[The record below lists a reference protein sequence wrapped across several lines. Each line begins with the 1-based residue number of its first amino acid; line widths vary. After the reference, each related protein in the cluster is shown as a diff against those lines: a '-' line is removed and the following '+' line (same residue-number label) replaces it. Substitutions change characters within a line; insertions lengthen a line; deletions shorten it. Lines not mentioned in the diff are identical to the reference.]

1 MLSSIGNVVTE
12 TYSSWRAHRTI
23 RLGAGLAYYGLFAIV
38 PLMSISLAV
47 AGIVLDDVD
56 LEASLTNVIGDIV
69 QGDAA
74 AVSSAISRSLD
85 DSTITSNLGLI
96 GLVSLLLAA
105 SLVFVALQDAFD
117 TVWEEPVRTGTWAS
131 LRRRLIAFAV
141 VLLTGA
147 ALVASVSVQTASSII
162 RNLVPGNTGLVNAV
176 ADVLASVGSW
186 ALLTVVVA
194 SLFHF
199 LTASPSRFRVALV
212 GGVVTAIALTIGT
225 RLFGEYL
232 KRFGSSSVAGATG
245 SVLLGLV
252 WFYAIAQIIL
262 AGAELTR
269 TLELRRHRD
278 DGIDR
283 TRDPIGAPDSPS

>member
-1 MLSSIGNVVTE
+1 MFSSIRTILID
-12 TYSSWRAHRTI
+12 TYASWRRHRTI

-38 PLMSISLAV
+38 PLLSISLAV
-47 AGIVLDDVD
+47 AGLVLGAVD
-56 LEASLTNVIGDIV
+56 LEESLDNVIGEII
-69 QGDAA
+69 QGDATE
-74 AVSSAISRSLD
+74 VSSAISRTLE

-117 TVWEEPVRTGTWAS
+117 TVWEVPVRTGTWAS
-131 LRRRLIAFAV
+131 VRRRLLAFAV

-147 ALVASVSVQTASSII
+147 ALVASVSVQTVSSIV
-162 RNLVPGNTGLVNAV
+162 RNLVPGNTGLVNAA

-186 ALLTVVVA
+186 ALLAVVVA

-199 LTASPSRFRVALV
+199 LTASPSGFRVALL
-212 GGVVTAIALTIGT
+212 GGFVTAIALTIGT
-225 RLFGEYL
+225 RLFAEYL

-245 SVLLGLV
+245 SILLGLV
-252 WFYAIAQIIL
+252 WFYTIAQIIL

-269 TLELRRHRD
+269 TLGMRRPPPD
-278 DGIDR
+278 DAEPTPSG
-283 TRDPIGAPDSPS
+283 DPASGASA

>member
-1 MLSSIGNVVTE
+1 MLSSISAVITE
-12 TYSSWRAHRTI
+12 TYSAWRAHRTI

-47 AGIVLDDVD
+47 AGLVLDKAD
-56 LEASLTNVIGDIV
+56 LEKSLNNVIGDIV
-69 QGDAA
+69 EGDAS
-74 AVSSAISRSLD
+74 VISSAITQSLD
-85 DSTITSNLGLI
+85 DTTITSNLGLI

-117 TVWEEPVRTGTWAS
+117 TVWEVPVRTGTWAS

-147 ALVASVSVQTASSII
+147 ALVASVSVQTVSSIV
-162 RNLVPGNTGLVNAV
+162 RNLVPGNTGLVNAA
-176 ADVLASVGSW
+176 ADILASFGSW
-186 ALLTVVVA
+186 ALLAVVVA

-199 LTASPSRFRVALV
+199 LTASPSKFRVALA
-212 GGVVTAIALTIGT
+212 GGFATAIALTIGT
-225 RLFGEYL
+225 RLFAEYL

-269 TLELRRHRD
+269 TLDSRRRPD
-278 DGIDR
+278 PDIDP
-283 TRDPIGAPDSPS
+283 TPAAEVPAQ